1 MIKSTPPETFMRMK
15 NKTAVVTGGATGI
28 GLAIATAFV
37 EQGARVVVADL
48 DIDKARANTAS
59 LGSAVLCVEMDV
71 GDPNSVLS
79 AAELIRKA
87 KFDVDVLVN
96 NAGVMHVGTLLKTE
110 LEALRSVYRVNVE
123 GVFNVSKQ
131 FLPGL
136 ISRGGGVVLN
146 MASLGSL
153 TAMHDRFAYGS
164 SKAAVMMMT
173 RSIALDY
180 VKQGI
185 RANCICA
192 ARVHTE
198 MVDNYLKT
206 AYAGHEEKTFQE
218 FSEYQPIGRMIQP
231 VEIAQMA
238 LYLCSDES
246 KMVTGGSYLIDGG
259 VLMGV

>member
-1 MIKSTPPETFMRMK
+1 MRMK
-15 NKTAVVTGGATGI
+15 GKTALVTGGATGI
-28 GLAIATAFV
+28 GLAITKAFV
-37 EQGARVVVADL
+37 AEGARVVVAD
-48 DIDKARANTAS
+48 IDVGKARDQTAAR
-59 LGSAVLCVEMDV
+59 GDAVHCVAMDV
-71 GDPNSVLS
+71 AEPDSVAE
-79 AAELIRKA
+79 AAREVERVGL
-87 KFDVDVLVN
+87 DVGVLVN

-110 LEALRSVYRVNVE
+110 LADLRRVYRVNVE
-123 GVFNVSKQ
+123 GVFNVAKR

-136 ISRGGGVVLN
+136 IARGGGVLLN

-173 RSIALDY
+173 RSISLDY
-180 VKQGI
+180 VKEGI

-206 AYAGHEEKTFQE
+206 AYAGKEEETFRR

-231 VEIAQMA
+231 SEIAHMA

>member
-1 MIKSTPPETFMRMK
+1 MK
-15 NKTAVVTGGATGI
+15 GKTALVTGGATGI
-28 GLAIATAFV
+28 GLAISTAFV
-37 EQGARVVVADL
+37 REGARVVVAD
-48 DIDKARANTAS
+48 IDVGKARDRTSS
-59 LGSAVLCVEMDV
+59 LGESVLCVAMDV
-71 GDPNSVLS
+71 ADPASV
-79 AAELIRKA
+79 AQTEEAVEKA
-87 KFDVDVLVN
+87 GFQIDVLVN
-96 NAGVMHVGTLLKTE
+96 NAGVMHVGKLLETG
-110 LEALRSVYRVNVE
+110 LEDLRRVYRVNVE

-136 ISRGGGVVLN
+136 IARGGGVILN
-146 MASLGSL
+146 MASLASL
-153 TAMHDRFAYGS
+153 TAMHDRFAYSS

-180 VKQGI
+180 VKDGI

-206 AYAGHEEKTFQE
+206 AYAGKEEETFRR
-218 FSEYQPIGRMIQP
+218 FSEYQPIGRMIEP
-231 VEIAQMA
+231 SEIAQMA

-246 KMVTGGSYLIDGG
+246 KMVTGGSHLIDGG

>member
-1 MIKSTPPETFMRMK
+1 MRMK
-15 NKTAVVTGGATGI
+15 GKTAVVTGGATGI
-28 GLAIATAFV
+28 GLAISTAFV
-37 EQGARVVVADL
+37 REGARVVVAD
-48 DIDKARANTAS
+48 INVAKAREQTSS
-59 LGSAVLCVEMDV
+59 LGEQVLCVGMDV
-71 GDPNSVLS
+71 GDSGSVS
-79 AAELIRKA
+79 VAVNEIE
-87 KFDVDVLVN
+87 KFGYHVDVVVN
-96 NAGVMHVGTLLKTE
+96 NAGVMHVGSLLNTQ
-110 LEALRSVYRVNVE
+110 LEDLRRVYRVNVE
-123 GVFNVSKQ
+123 GVFNVSKA
-131 FLPGL
+131 FLPSL
-136 ISRGGGVVLN
+136 IERGGGVFLN

-153 TAMHDRFAYGS
+153 TAMHDRFSYGS

-198 MVDNYLKT
+198 MVDNYLRT
-206 AYAGHEEKTFQE
+206 AYAGKEEETFRK

-231 VEIAQMA
+231 SEIAQMA